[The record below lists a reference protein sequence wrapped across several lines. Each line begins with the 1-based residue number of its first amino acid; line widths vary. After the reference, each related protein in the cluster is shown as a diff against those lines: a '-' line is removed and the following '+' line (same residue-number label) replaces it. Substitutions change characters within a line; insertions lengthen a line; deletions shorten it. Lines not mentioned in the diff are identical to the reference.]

1 VAARSPARPLACVAM
16 TGWNVVDESDVLRV
30 LRQGSAVRLELCR
43 PESLNA
49 LNDTLAIELRDA
61 LLRLGSDHSVRCLV
75 ITGSGRGFSAGAD
88 IKGGGR
94 ESDGDR
100 GERTRRVLREHI
112 NPAILAIREMPK
124 PVIAAVNGPA
134 VGVGCSFAVACDLVV
149 AAESAYFLLAFA
161 NIGLVGDG
169 GATITIPARVGMG
182 GAALLGLLAERLA
195 AADALSWGLADRVV
209 PDAELEATVTGLAMK
224 LASGPTRAYAA
235 TKRALNTSC
244 LAGLADQLE
253 LEAELQ
259 GELAGSGD
267 HQEGVA
273 AFRDKRQ
280 PMFRGF
286 EPRQPASARS

>member
-1 VAARSPARPLACVAM
+1 M
-16 TGWNVVDESDVLRV
+16 TGWSVVDESDVLRV

-88 IKGGGR
+88 IKGGRR

-280 PMFRGF
+280 PTFRGF

>member
-1 VAARSPARPLACVAM
+1 M
-16 TGWNVVDESDVLRV
+16 TGWNVVDESEVLRV

-88 IKGGGR
+88 IKGGRR

-182 GAALLGLLAERLA
+182 GAALLGLLAERLG

-259 GELAGSGD
+259 GKLAGSGD

-280 PMFRGF
+280 PRFRGF

>member
-1 VAARSPARPLACVAM
+1 M

-88 IKGGGR
+88 IKGGRR

-286 EPRQPASARS
+286 EPRQPASVRS

>member
-1 VAARSPARPLACVAM
+1 MAARSPARPLACDAM

-30 LRQGSAVRLELCR
+30 LRQGSAVRLELYR

-49 LNDTLAIELRDA
+49 LNDALAIELRDA

-75 ITGSGRGFSAGAD
+75 LTGSGRAFSAGAD
-88 IKGGGR
+88 IKGGR
-94 ESDGDR
+94 RDSDGD
-100 GERTRRVLREHI
+100 RTRRVLREHI

-169 GATITIPARVGMG
+169 GATITVPARVGMG

-209 PDAELEATVTGLAMK
+209 PDAELEATVSGLALK

-235 TKRALNTSC
+235 TKRSLNASC

-259 GELAGSGD
+259 GELAGSSD
-267 HQEGVA
+267 HQEGIA
-273 AFRDKRQ
+273 AFRETRQ
-280 PMFRGF
+280 PTFRGF
-286 EPRQPASARS
+286 EAPQPASARS

>member
-1 VAARSPARPLACVAM
+1 MA
-16 TGWNVVDESDVLRV
+16 GWNVVDESDVLRV
-30 LRQGSAVRLELCR
+30 LRQGGAVRLVMSR
-43 PESLNA
+43 PESLIA
-49 LNDTLAIELRDA
+49 LNDTLAIDLRDA
-61 LLRLGSDHSVRCLV
+61 LLRLGGDHSVRCLV
-75 ITGSGRGFSAGAD
+75 LTGRGRAFSAGAD
-88 IKGGGR
+88 IKGGQRDSGDGR
-94 ESDGDR
+94 GD
-100 GERTRRVLREHI
+100 RTRRVLREHI
-112 NPAILAIREMPK
+112 NPAIRAIREMPK

-182 GAALLGLLAERLA
+182 GASLLGLLAERLT
-195 AADALSWGLADRVV
+195 AADALRWRLADRVV
-209 PDAELEATVTGLAMK
+209 PDAELEATVTGLALK

-235 TKRALNTSC
+235 TKRALNASC

-259 GELAGSGD
+259 GELAVSGD
-267 HQEGVA
+267 HQEGIA

-280 PMFRGF
+280 PVFRGF
-286 EPRQPASARS
+286 EAPQPASGRT